1 MSTESNLEERYIVFK
16 LGDLH
21 RYCSNFDISSI
32 ERVWQIIAK
41 GRALED
47 KRPFRAVVI
56 EDDLPEYEQIWNAI
70 EARVTGAQ
78 PAPSI
83 PEGWKLVPIE
93 LTDEMVRVATAEYV
107 QACSRR
113 LHPNIAWRRAFQA
126 LLSAAQEAKP

>member
-1 MSTESNLEERYIVFK
+1 MT
-16 LGDLH
+16 
-21 RYCSNFDISSI
+21 
-32 ERVWQIIAK
+32 VWQPIETAPKDGSFILMATPK
-41 GRALED
+41 GRIADGFWSPVYGVWSWPYVMVEPTHW
-47 KRPFRAVVI
+47 RP
-56 EDDLPEYEQIWNAI
+56 LPELP
-70 EARVTGAQ
+70 GAQ